1 MMKSKKT
8 LALLTAAALSLGAAL
23 GLAQQTQNSQQSPSY
38 KGSIPLQG
46 TQNYASLAKVSMA
59 DAVKAAQTAVGSTA
73 APTKV
78 QLSDENGYLVWE
90 VVIAGQEVK
99 IDAGNAQVLDKA
111 AVSGAEENDGEGQ
124 GESGGEGQGEE
135 DN

>member
-1 MMKSKKT
+1 
-8 LALLTAAALSLGAAL
+8 
-23 GLAQQTQNSQQSPSY
+23 
-38 KGSIPLQG
+38 
-46 TQNYASLAKVSMA
+46 
-59 DAVKAAQTAVGSTA
+59 VGSTA